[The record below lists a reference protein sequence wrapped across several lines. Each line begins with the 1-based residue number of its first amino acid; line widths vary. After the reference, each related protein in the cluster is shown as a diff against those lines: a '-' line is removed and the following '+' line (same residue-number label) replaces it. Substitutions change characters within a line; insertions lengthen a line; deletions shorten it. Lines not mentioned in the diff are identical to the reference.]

1 MMMLTFGRWL
11 RTLTVLVMIWL
22 ITALIC
28 LLQGTEPISLSDAV
42 RIIGS
47 RLASGENGAMDLGKD
62 TILLQV
68 RLPRVLLAGLVG
80 GTLAAVG
87 VTLQALLRNPLADP
101 FVIGISSGT
110 ALGVVIS
117 LLLGLNVFY
126 WGLTTLPLFGFFG
139 GLLTL
144 IFLYRLSEVH
154 GKIFVQTLLL
164 GGVILNAML
173 SAVIMFITY
182 MADANKV
189 FGIVYWLMGNLGSLD
204 MKALAAVAV
213 YAFVGMAV
221 LFGVARGLNL
231 LALGDE
237 TAVTL
242 GLDAERTKRIA
253 FFASALLTGAVV
265 SVSGLIS
272 FVGIMIPHVLRMLIG
287 SDHRLLL
294 PASVLGGGIFLMA
307 ADAVARSLIAPTEIP
322 VGVITALCGGPF
334 FLFLLWKGQM
344 KFANP

>member
-1 MMMLTFGRWL
+1 MLTLKRWL
-11 RTLTVLVMIWL
+11 SVLSVLTALWMITVL
-22 ITALIC
+22 TC

-42 RIIGS
+42 EIFWA
-47 RLASGENGAMDLGKD
+47 RLSSGTGGAMDVGKS

-117 LLLGLNVFY
+117 LLLGLNVSY
-126 WGLTTLPLFGFFG
+126 WGLTTMPLFGFLG

-144 IFLYRLSEVH
+144 LLLYRLSRVH

-182 MADANKV
+182 MTDANKV
-189 FGIVYWLMGNLGSLD
+189 LGVVYWLMGNLGSLD
-204 MKALAAVAV
+204 IRALTVAAL
-213 YAFVGMAV
+213 YALFGMAV
-221 LFGVARGLNL
+221 LFGLARGLNL

-272 FVGIMIPHVLRMLIG
+272 FVGIMIPHVLRILIG
-287 SDHRLLL
+287 PDHRLLL

-334 FLFLLWKGQM
+334 FLFLLWRGRM
-344 KFANP
+344 RFSSP